1 MIKLKKLLKESS
13 LGFTK
18 REFGDPLPTF
28 NGVMKKHQQVEERF
42 SKVYRLRTTSGTGVS
57 KKEKME
63 IHKTLDKIWKK
74 FRSSG
79 NGHVEAAEEVMFPHP
94 IKYAIKYQVA
104 HNGKKGKFRDWWFLK
119 MTKEGDVEISPKG
132 SKSMGVVGNLKQPK
146 KILKALQQASEDHIQ
161 FDD

>member
-1 MIKLKKLLKESS
+1 MIKLKELLDEGLSKEYN
-13 LGFTK
+13 L
-18 REFGDPLPTF
+18 RE
-28 NGVMKKHQQVEERF
+28 K
-42 SKVYRLRTTSGTGVS
+42 SGTGVP
-57 KKEKME
+57 KKEKVE

-79 NGHVEAAEEVMFPHP
+79 SGHVETAEEVMFPHP

-119 MTKEGDVEISPKG
+119 MTKKGDVEISPKG
-132 SKSMGVVGNLKQPK
+132 SKSMGIVGNLKQPN
-146 KILKALQQASEDHIQ
+146 KILKALQQASEEHIQ